1 MAKMRR
7 VPKVVHP
14 NLFQE
19 HEAGRPLS
27 ELRKDCPPG
36 AYIIPEDVT
45 GVKGRQYARRGDV
58 VKIVSDH
65 DNVLIVENIET
76 GERFP
81 VQTEKLKNE
90 R

>member
-7 VPKVVHP
+7 VSKVIHP

-19 HEAGRPLS
+19 HEAGRPLP
-27 ELRKDCPPG
+27 ELRKDNPPG
-36 AYIIPEDVT
+36 THIILEDINGT
-45 GVKGRQYARRGDV
+45 KGRQYARRNDV

-81 VQTEKLKNE
+81 IQTEKLKPKQ
-90 R
+90 